1 MKPVFLLLISFLF
14 FESLAAQANRKDSI
28 TAEIESL
35 QKLRIELSRKADA
48 AREHL
53 NEKFTLSQAMKER
66 IEQINITLKKD
77 KSEFASLQKKDELT
91 SQEKKWLS
99 TYKSTQKEKEKYS
112 KSLLEMEE
120 SFNRQLGILDEV
132 IGLQNEIDKKIS
144 QLKSQELAK

>member
-1 MKPVFLLLISFLF
+1 MKPVLLILISFLF
-14 FESLAAQANRKDSI
+14 LESLAAQANKHDSI

-35 QKLRIELSRKADA
+35 QKLRTELSRKADV
-48 AREHL
+48 AREQL

-99 TYKSTQKEKEKYS
+99 AYKNTQKEKEKYS

-120 SFNRQLGILDEV
+120 SFNMQLGILDEV
-132 IGLQNEIDKKIS
+132 IGLQNEIEKRISELKTLTKK
-144 QLKSQELAK
+144 